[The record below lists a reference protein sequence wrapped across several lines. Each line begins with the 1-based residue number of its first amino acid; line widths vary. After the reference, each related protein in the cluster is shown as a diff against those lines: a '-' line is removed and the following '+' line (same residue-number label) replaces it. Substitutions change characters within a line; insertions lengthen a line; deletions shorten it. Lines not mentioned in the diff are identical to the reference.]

1 MGASATTRYAG
12 VWVVLGW
19 EAPVAAGP
27 GHWTAAAGRKH
38 GHFRASQADREH
50 VIDTLKA
57 AFVQG
62 RLTLDELDERVGQ
75 TLVSRTHRDLAA
87 LTADIPAGLAAA
99 FPARPPAWSQDRP
112 LASWVARVGAF
123 AAIGPPVLVAAFVTN
138 DDVTFKWL
146 IAAMI
151 VYYLTLMVTG
161 AVMLDSRH
169 HRPSPWPA
177 TSEGNSITAVPLAGP
192 LAPGARQPLG

>member
-1 MGASATTRYAG
+1 
-12 VWVVLGW
+12 
-19 EAPVAAGP
+19 VAAGP
-27 GHWTAAAGRKH
+27 GRWTAAAGRKH
-38 GHFRASQADREH
+38 GHLLASHADREH

-75 TLVSRTHRDLAA
+75 TLVSRTYRDLTA

-99 FPARPPAWSQDRP
+99 LAARPQARP
-112 LASWVARVGAF
+112 LASRMARIGAF
-123 AAIGPPVLVAAFVTN
+123 AAIGPPVLVAAFVTTN
-138 DDVTFKWL
+138 DMTFKWL
-146 IAAMI
+146 ITAMI

-169 HRPSPWPA
+169 HRRSPWPV

-192 LAPGARQPLG
+192 LAPGARKPLG